1 MQPKADLLLE
11 LDVLSGLTPAS
22 KAKMGVKVNCP
33 DDQLSLPFVLLPL

>member
-11 LDVLSGLTPAS
+11 LDVLSGLIPAS

-33 DDQLSLPFVLLPL
+33 DGQLSLPFVLLLL